1 MKTIFLIGWRNIWR
15 HKKRSLVIIS
25 SIAIGIFAIIVQM
38 SIMNGLG
45 NQLIENNI
53 KTALG
58 HIAIHRKGFQ
68 DDMKLKYNFLPS
80 EKIISAIKKEKEIV
94 AYAPRIK
101 VVGMVNSSESS
112 QTAIITGIDP
122 DMEKNVS
129 NLYQFTSK
137 EKGSRFLDKSDD
149 KSVLISQFT
158 ASKLGL
164 VVGDKLVLMLQNNQ
178 NELTGVAMTVAGTYQ
193 TPLEP
198 FDKYF
203 VFVNINKLREISGI
217 GENVSEIVIAMKEK
231 NRINAVKEK
240 LINNINDG
248 SLEILS
254 WMDMA
259 PYLISAVMV
268 YDGIILVCLLVL
280 FIVVIFSVANVLLM
294 AIMERFHEIG
304 VMKSI
309 GTKPSLISLM
319 IIFEAVNLGIV
330 GLCLGTF
337 VGVATVKLLAINGI
351 NLGAIAEMARS
362 WGTGSILYPVI
373 NLRDIIIGT
382 VMVFFTTV
390 IASVYPAIKA
400 ARIKPIDALHFT

>member
-1 MKTIFLIGWRNIWR
+1 MKILFLIGWRNLWR
-15 HKKRSLVIIS
+15 HKKRSLVIIT
-25 SIAIGIFAIIVQM
+25 SIAIGIFSIIVDM

-58 HIAIHRKGFQ
+58 HIAIHRKGFH
-68 DDMKLKYNFLPS
+68 DDMKLKYNFSPS
-80 EKIISAIKKEKEIV
+80 EKIISAIKKEKDIV

-101 VVGMVNSSESS
+101 VVGMINSSESS
-112 QTAIITGIDP
+112 QTAVITGIDP

-129 NLYQFTSK
+129 NLYQYTSK
-137 EKGSRFLDKSDD
+137 AKGSRFLDKSND
-149 KSVLISQFT
+149 KSILISQFT

-164 VVGDKLVLMLQNNQ
+164 GVGDKLVLMLQNNK
-178 NELTGVAMTVAGTYQ
+178 NELTGVAMTVAGMYQ

-203 VFVNINKLREISGI
+203 VFMNINKLREISGI
-217 GENVSEIVIAMKEK
+217 GENISEIVIAMKER
-231 NRINAVKEK
+231 NRIGAVKEK
-240 LINNINDG
+240 LTNTINDG

-259 PYLISAVMV
+259 PYLVSTVLV
-268 YDGIILVCLLVL
+268 YDGIIMICLFVL

-330 GLCLGTF
+330 GLGFGTF
-337 VGVATVKLLAINGI
+337 VGIATVKLLAIHGI
-351 NLGAIAEMARS
+351 NLFAETARS
-362 WGTGSILYPVI
+362 WGTGSILYPV
-373 NLRDIIIGT
+373 LDYFDIIMGT
-382 VMVFFTTV
+382 VLVFLTTV
-390 IASVYPAIKA
+390 IGSIYPAIKA

>member
-1 MKTIFLIGWRNIWR
+1 MKTIFLIGWRNLWR
-15 HKKRSLVIIS
+15 HKKRSLVIIT
-25 SIAIGIFAIIVQM
+25 SIAIGIFAIIVDM

-58 HIAIHRKGFQ
+58 HIAIHRKGFH
-68 DDMKLKYNFLPS
+68 DDMKLKHNFLPS
-80 EKIISAIKKEKEIV
+80 EKIISAIKKEKDIV

-101 VVGMVNSSESS
+101 VMGMVNSSESS
-112 QTAIITGIDP
+112 QTAVITGIDP

-137 EKGSRFLDKSDD
+137 DGGSRFLDKSND

-164 VVGDKLVLMLQNNQ
+164 GVGDKLVLMLQNSK

-203 VFVNINKLREISGI
+203 VFMNINKLREISGI
-217 GENVSEIVIAMKEK
+217 GENLSEIVIAMKDK
-231 NRINAVKEK
+231 KRINAVKEK
-240 LINNINDG
+240 LIHNINDG

-259 PYLISAVMV
+259 PYLVSAVLI
-268 YDGIILVCLLVL
+268 YDGIIMISVFVL

-309 GTKPSLISLM
+309 GTKPSIISLM
-319 IIFEAVNLGIV
+319 IIFEAVNLGVV
-330 GLCLGTF
+330 GLCLGTVF
-337 VGVATVKLLAINGI
+337 GVVAVKLLAIHGI
-351 NLGAIAEMARS
+351 NLEGIAETARS
-362 WGTGSILYPVI
+362 WGTGSILYPV
-373 NLRDIIIGT
+373 LDYFDIIMGT
-382 VMVFFTTV
+382 VLVFLTTV
-390 IASVYPAIKA
+390 IGSIYPAIKA